1 MVLELH
7 NTGLRR
13 QERVAPA
20 RWLARLLV
28 LAGSL
33 SLGACETA
41 VDFSQWAAGYN
52 KAVERTQNEN
62 LFINM
67 VRAAYNRPMHFATVS
82 VVRGNGQVT
91 PSFSATMP
99 FNQFTALARNGAI
112 LTPTFT
118 VTSGFNFD
126 MASLDTSEF
135 LAGLLTQISP
145 AVIDYYVNQGIP
157 RELLFNL
164 FIERIEIATDDKTD
178 TFLNDPNTPDHE
190 KFTEVLQRLLNSGLT
205 TESLTLRT
213 PVGPVLTAAEAK
225 DPLRLQA
232 VAQTGM
238 AVEEA
243 DGGYRI
249 IKTANASRFCFRAQ
263 GEALKKLPK
272 TALCGAADRPVGQA
286 GQKIGSGLE
295 GRHNASLKV
304 VTRSA
309 RGVFNYLG
317 NLIYQQVE
325 SPAPYR
331 LPLTSEESKDYN
343 YLGRGDSLIYVLKD
357 KRQDNDLVRVE
368 FDGATY
374 SVPADKQGHSAL
386 VMAIVSQVLS
396 LNKSVNSIPTTSAVV
411 VR

>member
-1 MVLELH
+1 MVFGFLH
-7 NTGLRR
+7 KNLGG
-13 QERVAPA
+13 QERAAPA
-20 RWLARLLV
+20 CRMGRILA
-28 LAGSL
+28 LAGCL
-33 SLGACETA
+33 SLGACGSA

-62 LFINM
+62 LFLNM

-99 FNQFTALARNGAI
+99 FNQFSALARNGAI
-112 LTPTFT
+112 LTPAFT

-135 LAGLLTQISP
+135 LAGLLTQVSP
-145 AVIDYYVNQGIP
+145 AVIDYYVSQGIP

-164 FIERIEIATDDKTD
+164 FIERIEIATNDKTE
-178 TFLNDPNTPDHE
+178 TFLNDPNTRDHE
-190 KFTEVLQRLLNSGLT
+190 RFTEVLHGLLDSGFT
-205 TESLTLRT
+205 TETLTLRI
-213 PVGPVLTAAEAK
+213 PVGPALTAAEAK

-243 DGGYRI
+243 GGGYQI
-249 IKTANASRFCFRAQ
+249 IKTANASRFCFWAQ
-263 GEALKKLPK
+263 GEALKKLPN

-286 GQKIGSGLE
+286 GEKIGSSLE
-295 GRHNASLKV
+295 GRQDASLKV

-317 NLIYQQVE
+317 NLIYQQVG

-331 LPLTSEESKDYN
+331 LPLTSEEAKNYN

-357 KRQDNDLVRVE
+357 ERQDNDLVQVE

>member
-1 MVLELH
+1 MMIGFLH
-7 NTGLRR
+7 NNSTG
-13 QERVAPA
+13 QERAAPA
-20 RWLARLLV
+20 RRMARILA
-28 LAGSL
+28 LAGCL
-33 SLGACETA
+33 SLGACGSA

-52 KAVERTQNEN
+52 KAVERTHNEN
-62 LFINM
+62 LFLNM
-67 VRAAYNRPMHFATVS
+67 VRAAYNLPMHFATVS

-99 FNQFTALARNGAI
+99 FNNFSALARNGAI
-112 LTPTFT
+112 LTPSFT

-135 LAGLLTQISP
+135 LAGLLTQVSP
-145 AVIDYYVNQGIP
+145 AIIDYYVSQGIP

-164 FIERIEIATDDKTD
+164 FIERIEIATNDKTE
-178 TFLNDPNTPDHE
+178 TFLNDPNTPAHE
-190 KFTEVLQRLLNSGLT
+190 KFTEVLRGLLDSGLT
-205 TESLTLRT
+205 TETLTLRI
-213 PVGPVLTAAEAK
+213 PVGPALTAAEAK

-243 DGGYRI
+243 GGGYQI
-249 IKTANASRFCFRAQ
+249 IKTADASRFCFRAQ
-263 GEALKKLPK
+263 GEALEKLPK
-272 TALCGAADRPVGQA
+272 TALCGAADRPVGKA
-286 GQKIGSGLE
+286 GEKIGSSFE
-295 GRHNASLKV
+295 GRQNASLKV

-317 NLIYQQVE
+317 NLIYQQVD
-325 SPAPYR
+325 SPNPYR
-331 LPLTSEESKDYN
+331 LQLTSEESRDYN
-343 YLGRGDSLIYVLKD
+343 YLGRGESLIYVLKD